1 MLTTAANANKA
12 TFEITDAKLYVPIVT
27 LSIEDYAKLSKLLWE
42 GFKRSIYW
50 KKYKIIDNRVA
61 EIANNNEDK
70 YIRELVD
77 SSY

>member
-12 TFEITDAKLYVPIVT
+12 TFEITYAKLYVPIVT
-27 LSIEDYAKLSKLLWE
+27 LSIEDYAKLSKLLCE

-50 KKYKIIDNRVA
+50 KKYKIIDNRVV
-61 EIANNNEDK
+61 EIANNNEGK